1 MADQLRTLEVEPQDE
16 LPEHAPV
23 GHSAPSSADAPAVHL
38 GKRLRGSSATEPAD
52 AEVMAEGGHGQHVL
66 RNPADSTPAPQTTLN
81 PRLLNLHTAERD
93 TIIPFSYLTAGGQ
106 ERRDK
111 QSEALRRVA
120 NRLLPYPG
128 GDFEPSPPPHLF
140 DMITDEFIVVAVAA
154 IEAVMAEQQPRPS
167 GKAQYRLLAWAV
179 ADSRGATTPLDKA
192 LAETVGKRLDRQ
204 AKKVRGD
211 LANVSAAAR
220 VARLELSAAESNPLA
235 RQQGMAAIDAEERSK
250 LESLRAEIYVGFH
263 ELEALLPGAEKC
275 EEAASQA
282 PALAAAMQV
291 ATAAL
296 PQNKAPP
303 VLPAI
308 PPDLAS
314 KLGPEGVQYLWD
326 YVHEQ
331 RTYPRCSED
340 WSKSLPWVIQSILVK
355 YSTIL
360 QLGLIDTGENVWA
373 LVEKQQETIELQREL
388 NEVLRARVRQLEPQ
402 V

>member
-16 LPEHAPV
+16 LPEHALV

-52 AEVMAEGGHGQHVL
+52 AEVMAEGGHGEQVL

-111 QSEALRRVA
+111 LSEALRRVA

-179 ADSRGATTPLDKA
+179 ADSRGATT
-192 LAETVGKRLDRQ
+192 
-204 AKKVRGD
+204 
-211 LANVSAAAR
+211 
-220 VARLELSAAESNPLA
+220 
-235 RQQGMAAIDAEERSK
+235 
-250 LESLRAEIYVGFH
+250 
-263 ELEALLPGAEKC
+263 
-275 EEAASQA
+275 
-282 PALAAAMQV
+282 
-291 ATAAL
+291 
-296 PQNKAPP
+296 
-303 VLPAI
+303 
-308 PPDLAS
+308 
-314 KLGPEGVQYLWD
+314 LG
-326 YVHEQ
+326 
-331 RTYPRCSED
+331 C
-340 WSKSLPWVIQSILVK
+340 
-355 YSTIL
+355 
-360 QLGLIDTGENVWA
+360 
-373 LVEKQQETIELQREL
+373 
-388 NEVLRARVRQLEPQ
+388 
-402 V
+402 